1 VRPRCGMLRSAGAA
15 PYTRATR
22 VQLER
27 ACGRRVIVS
36 PMVTHATEPV
46 RNGNGSNG
54 GNAKADAPD
63 PELRATLKKASLRY
77 SRPTDRGFRR
87 EGTPEAFRY
96 VDSDGRKLRSSDVLA
111 RIRTLA
117 IPPAWTSV
125 WICEDPQ
132 GHLQATG
139 RDARGRLQY
148 RYHAQWRAQRDE
160 YKFDRLAEFGAALP
174 AIREAVARDLAQPGL
189 PRRKLQAAMVRL
201 LDRTYV
207 RVGDER
213 YRRDNGSFGLTTL
226 RTRHVRIRGDHI
238 RLRFRGK
245 SGKEHDVSLADRR
258 LARVVRRCLDLP
270 GYELFR
276 YVENGETR
284 PLCATD
290 INEYLQQVTGADYT
304 SKEFRTWGATVIAT
318 VLLTRFGL
326 PASTSE
332 RTKTVNRA
340 LRAAAH
346 ALGNTLAVCRK
357 SYVHPGVI
365 EAYLGEALPPRRAR
379 LRAPGLR
386 AGERRTLA
394 LLRTL
399 RGPVKRVRH
408 RSRSRVAVASAIPAA
423 PPPP

>member
-1 VRPRCGMLRSAGAA
+1 
-15 PYTRATR
+15 
-22 VQLER
+22 
-27 ACGRRVIVS
+27 
-36 PMVTHATEPV
+36 MVTHATEPV

-96 VDSDGRKLRSSDVLA
+96 VDSDGRKLRSSDVLV

-304 SKEFRTWGATVIAT
+304 SKDFRTWGATVIAT

>member
-1 VRPRCGMLRSAGAA
+1 
-15 PYTRATR
+15 
-22 VQLER
+22 
-27 ACGRRVIVS
+27 
-36 PMVTHATEPV
+36 MVTHATEPV

-96 VDSDGRKLRSSDVLA
+96 VDSDGRKVRSSDVLA

-174 AIREAVARDLAQPGL
+174 AIREAVERDLAQPGL

-304 SKEFRTWGATVIAT
+304 SKDFRTWGATVIAT

>member
-1 VRPRCGMLRSAGAA
+1 
-15 PYTRATR
+15 
-22 VQLER
+22 
-27 ACGRRVIVS
+27 
-36 PMVTHATEPV
+36 MVTHATEPV

-148 RYHAQWRAQRDE
+148 RYHSQWRAQRDE

-304 SKEFRTWGATVIAT
+304 SKDFRTWGATVIAT

>member
-1 VRPRCGMLRSAGAA
+1 
-15 PYTRATR
+15 

-27 ACGRRVIVS
+27 ASGRRVIVS

-304 SKEFRTWGATVIAT
+304 SKDFRTWGATVIAT

>member
-1 VRPRCGMLRSAGAA
+1 
-15 PYTRATR
+15 
-22 VQLER
+22 
-27 ACGRRVIVS
+27 
-36 PMVTHATEPV
+36 MVTHATEPV

-111 RIRTLA
+111 RIRMLA

-304 SKEFRTWGATVIAT
+304 SKDFRTWGATVIAT

>member
-1 VRPRCGMLRSAGAA
+1 MVAHTTESASA
-15 PYTRATR
+15 R
-22 VQLER
+22 
-27 ACGRRVIVS
+27 
-36 PMVTHATEPV
+36 
-46 RNGNGSNG
+46 
-54 GNAKADAPD
+54 NAKAASRALAAELAKDPD
-63 PELRATLKKASLRY
+63 LRTTLARASLRY
-77 SRPTDRGFRR
+77 SRATDRGIRR
-87 EGTPEAFRY
+87 EGAPDAFRY
-96 VDSDGRKLRSSDVLA
+96 IDADGKRIRNTDTLA
-111 RIRTLA
+111 RIRAVA

-139 RDARGRLQY
+139 RDARGRMQY

-160 YKFDRLAEFGAALP
+160 HKFDRLAEFALALP
-174 AIREAVARDLAQPGL
+174 AIREAVALDLAQPGL

-226 RTRHVRIRGDHI
+226 RTRHVKVSGALI

-258 LARVVRRCLDLP
+258 LARIVRRCLDLP
-270 GYELFR
+270 GYELFQ
-276 YVENGETR
+276 YVEDGESK

-290 INEYLQQVTGADYT
+290 VNDYLQAITGADYT
-304 SKEFRTWGATVIAT
+304 SKDFRTWGATVIAT
-318 VLLTRFGL
+318 VLLTRYGL
-326 PASTSE
+326 PDSTSE

-340 LRAAAH
+340 LRAAAS

-357 SYVHPGVI
+357 SYVHPGVVD
-365 EAYLGEALPPRRAR
+365 AYLAGTLPPRRMR
-379 LRAPGLR
+379 LSTPGLR

-394 LLRTL
+394 LLRKL
-399 RGPVKRVRH
+399 RAPAKRP
-408 RSRSRVAVASAIPAA
+408 RSRARARSAIPLPAA
-423 PPPP
+423 PLPLA

>member
-1 VRPRCGMLRSAGAA
+1 MPTARHIHA
-15 PYTRATR
+15 
-22 VQLER
+22 
-27 ACGRRVIVS
+27 
-36 PMVTHATEPV
+36 MVTHITEAAP
-46 RNGNGSNG
+46 RKCNGANGRVG
-54 GNAKADAPD
+54 VAVPPD
-63 PELRATLKKASLRY
+63 PDVRATLAKAALRY
-77 SRPTDRGFRR
+77 SRPTDRGIRR
-87 EGTPEAFRY
+87 EGTPDAFRY
-96 VDSDGRKLRSSDVLA
+96 VDADGGKVRRAEALA
-111 RIRTLA
+111 RIRALA

-160 YKFDRLAEFGAALP
+160 HKFDRLCEFALALP
-174 AIREAVARDLAQPGL
+174 VIREAVARDLTEPGL
-189 PRRKLQAAMVRL
+189 SRRKLLAAMVRL

-226 RTRHVRIRGDHI
+226 RTRHVRVSGDRI

-245 SGKEHDVSLADRR
+245 SGKEHDLSLSDRR

-270 GYELFR
+270 GYELFQ
-276 YVENGETR
+276 YVEDGETR

-290 INEYLQQVTGADYT
+290 VNEYLQEVSGAEYT
-304 SKEFRTWGATVIAT
+304 SKDFRTWGATVIAT
-318 VLLTRFGL
+318 VLLTRYGFPGSL
-326 PASTSE
+326 TE

-340 LRAAAH
+340 LRAAAQ

-357 SYVHPGVI
+357 SYVHPGVVD
-365 EAYLGEALPPRRAR
+365 AYLTQTLPPRRVRNAT
-379 LRAPGLR
+379 PGLR

-394 LLRTL
+394 LLRKLRAPAKRTRTRPCRAARRAEEIVP
-399 RGPVKRVRH
+399 RGP
-408 RSRSRVAVASAIPAA
+408 
-423 PPPP
+423 

>member
-1 VRPRCGMLRSAGAA
+1 VLRSAGAA

-87 EGTPEAFRY
+87 EGTPEAFHY

-304 SKEFRTWGATVIAT
+304 SKDFRTWGATVIAT

>member
-1 VRPRCGMLRSAGAA
+1 
-15 PYTRATR
+15 
-22 VQLER
+22 
-27 ACGRRVIVS
+27 
-36 PMVTHATEPV
+36 MVTHTTGPV

-54 GNAKADAPD
+54 SNGHGGNVQPDAPD
-63 PELRATLKKASLRY
+63 PGLRATLKKASLRY
-77 SRPTDRGFRR
+77 SRTTDRGFRR
-87 EGTPEAFRY
+87 EGTPETFRY
-96 VDSDGRKLRSSDVLA
+96 VDSDGRKVRASETLA
-111 RIRTLA
+111 RIRVLA

-160 YKFDRLAEFGAALP
+160 HKFDRLAEFAVALP
-174 AIREAVARDLAQPGL
+174 AIREAVARDLEQPGL

-226 RTRHVRIRGDHI
+226 RTRHVQVRGDRI

-245 SGKEHDVSLADRR
+245 SGKEHDLSLADRR

-276 YVENGETR
+276 YVEDGVTR

-290 INEYLQQVTGADYT
+290 VNAYLQEIAGADYT
-304 SKEFRTWGATVIAT
+304 SKDFRTWGATVIAT

-326 PASTSE
+326 PGSTSE
-332 RTKTVNRA
+332 RTKMVNRA
-340 LRAAAH
+340 LRAAAQ

-357 SYVHPGVI
+357 SYVHPGVVD
-365 EAYLGEALPPRRAR
+365 AYLGEALPPHRVRIEAG
-379 LRAPGLR
+379 GLR

-399 RGPVKRVRH
+399 RGPVKRARH
-408 RSRSRVAVASAIPAA
+408 RRRTRSADPSGIQAA
-423 PPPP
+423 PPAP